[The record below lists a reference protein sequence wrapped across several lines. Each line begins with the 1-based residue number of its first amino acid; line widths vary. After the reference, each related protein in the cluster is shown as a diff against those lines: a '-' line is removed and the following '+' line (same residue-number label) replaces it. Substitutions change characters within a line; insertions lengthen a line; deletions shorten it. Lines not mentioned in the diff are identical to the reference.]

1 MIALLSTLALAQ
13 DLPDQT
19 PSSAPATV
27 QVQANPAAS
36 DADYQLAFQVGA
48 EDGALLA
55 AGDFVLY
62 GVGASV
68 LGGNVGCCGMAA
80 VAYLVEPEKL
90 PSRSAAPVPNAYS
103 MVGIPPAPIG
113 MDETAW
119 AQGYADGWTKAVQR
133 KRASRVL
140 IGGATA
146 SAVLTVAV
154 AAVYVAVLGTALVG
168 FNNAPLAAD
177 VP

>member
-1 MIALLSTLALAQ
+1 MFALLSTLALAQ
-13 DLPDQT
+13 EVPADPAAPRPLP
-19 PSSAPATV
+19 
-27 QVQANPAAS
+27 VQAAAPSPS
-36 DADYQLAFQVGA
+36 DGDYKLAFQVGA
-48 EDGALLA
+48 EDGAMVP

-62 GVGASV
+62 GAGASV
-68 LGGNVGCCGMAA
+68 IGGNVGCCGMAA

-90 PSRSAAPVPNAYS
+90 PSRNTAQVPNAYS

-113 MDETAW
+113 VDETAW
-119 AQGYADGWTKAVQR
+119 AQGYADGWTQAVQR

-140 IGGATA
+140 IGGASA

-154 AAVYVAVLGTALVG
+154 AAVYVAVLGTALIG

-177 VP
+177 AP

>member
-13 DLPDQT
+13 DA
-19 PSSAPATV
+19 PSEAPPSAPAALP
-27 QVQANPAAS
+27 VQADAAAS
-36 DADYQLAFQVGA
+36 DADYKLAFQVGA

-55 AGDFVLY
+55 AGEFVLY
-62 GVGASV
+62 GAGASV
-68 LGGNVGCCGMAA
+68 IGGNVGCCGMAA
-80 VAYLVEPEKL
+80 AAYLVEPEKL
-90 PSRSAAPVPNAYS
+90 PSRSTGPVPNAVS

-133 KRASRVL
+133 KRASRVI
-140 IGGATA
+140 IGGAGA

-154 AAVYVAVLGTALVG
+154 AAVYVAVLGGALIG
-168 FNNAPLAAD
+168 FNNAPLTAD
-177 VP
+177 AP